1 MHSNKPIVLVIILC
15 LLFLANGKPYAQDST
30 GVNVQQKG
38 KYAFILYAGGGW
50 FNYAAPVG
58 SPAIASTT
66 SYTRGHPI
74 GTVRIMWHP
83 DHRLRVGLETGYIDF
98 YKYNVKNGATTGNL
112 KLTGIPV
119 LVVWSMAL
127 SKRLNVFAGVG
138 YYILATHLDYNGKV
152 VSGSTSL
159 GVNASVNYVQPL
171 SPKLGIGIEC
181 KWTEA
186 SQTKDY
192 GLSVQLMLVWKF
204 FEW

>member
-1 MHSNKPIVLVIILC
+1 MRSSKPIVAIIFFY
-15 LLFLANGKPYAQDST
+15 LLFLVNWKLHGQDST

-50 FNYAAPVG
+50 FEYAAPVG
-58 SPAIASTT
+58 SPAIASST

-74 GTVRIMWHP
+74 GTARIMWHP
-83 DHRLRVGLETGYIDF
+83 DHRLRIGLETGYVDF
-98 YKYNVKNGATTGNL
+98 YEYSVKNGAVTGNL

-119 LVVWSMAL
+119 VVVWSMAL
-127 SKRLNVFAGVG
+127 SKRLNIFAGVG
-138 YYILATHLDYNGKV
+138 YYLLTTHLDYNGKV
-152 VSGSTSL
+152 VSRSTSL

-171 SPKLGIGIEC
+171 STKLGIGIEC

-192 GLSVQLMLVWKF
+192 GLSAQMMLVWKF